1 MGHSHDSHDD
11 AAAMASVIRTEQV
24 RYHHFITLAL
34 WLAVITA
41 FEVVLIFLPFPE
53 GVILTTLI
61 TLSVVK
67 FFAVITWF
75 MHIIYDKKILFY
87 LFAAGLAIAFATVV
101 ALLFI
106 FETDRIDTKW
116 FAS

>member
-1 MGHSHDSHDD
+1 MGHAHAHDD
-11 AAAMASVIRTEQV
+11 HAMGSIIRTEQI

-41 FEVVLIFLPFPE
+41 FEVVLIFLPFHE
-53 GVILTTLI
+53 SLILGTLVG
-61 TLSVVK
+61 LSVLK

-75 MHIIYDKKILFY
+75 MHIIYDKKVLFY
-87 LFAAGLAIAFATVV
+87 LFMSGLAIAFATVV

-106 FETDRIDTKW
+106 FEPDRVDTKW
-116 FAS
+116 FAQ

>member
-1 MGHSHDSHDD
+1 MGHSHAAHDAHD
-11 AAAMASVIRTEQV
+11 MASIIRTEQA

-53 GVILTTLI
+53 GVILGTLV

-75 MHIIYDKKILFY
+75 MHIVYDRKILFY
-87 LFAAGLAIAFATVV
+87 LFLSGLAIAFATVV

-106 FETDRIDTKW
+106 FEPDKVDPKW
-116 FAS
+116 FPQ